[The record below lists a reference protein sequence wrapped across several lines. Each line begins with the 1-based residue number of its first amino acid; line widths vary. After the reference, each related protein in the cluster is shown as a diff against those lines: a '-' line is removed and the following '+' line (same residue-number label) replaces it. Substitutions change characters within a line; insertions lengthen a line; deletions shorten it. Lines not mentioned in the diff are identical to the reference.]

1 MYKSL
6 YSSIYGTY
14 SVRTMFEETNMKT
27 VSAEMLGTFFL
38 VFFGITAFLASSDD
52 VFVGALTLGLTLMV
66 LMHVF
71 GPISGCH
78 LNPAVTIGNM
88 MSKKTSQDDGIA
100 YMGGQ
105 VVGATFGFVLFKF
118 LNPNSAD
125 AILDGDMALLLA
137 AAIGTMFFVMT
148 LLSTQDPFAV
158 GATLFVVS
166 STAFADVNVGVDIG
180 SMFANSIDGN
190 ADWAF
195 FGVIG
200 SVIGAFLGWA
210 VKDNVLD

>member
-1 MYKSL
+1 MNGAKVYILVSTA
-6 YSSIYGTY
+6 SH

-38 VFFGITAFLASSDD
+38 VFFGITAFASSGGG
-52 VFVGALTLGLTLMV
+52 FVGALTLGLTLMV

-88 MSKKTSQDDGIA
+88 MSKKISQDDAIG

-105 VVGATFGFVLFKF
+105 VVGATLGFVLFKY
-118 LNPNSAD
+118 LNPGTD
-125 AILDGDMALLLA
+125 ALLDGDMAILVA
-137 AAIGTMFFVMT
+137 AAVGTMFFVMT

-158 GATLFVVS
+158 GAALFVVS
-166 STAFADVNVGVDIG
+166 SAAFADVNAGVDIG
-180 SMFANSIDGN
+180 SMLANAIDGN

-200 SVIGAFLGWA
+200 SVVGAFLGWA
-210 VKDNVLD
+210 VKDNALD

>member
-1 MYKSL
+1 
-6 YSSIYGTY
+6 
-14 SVRTMFEETNMKT
+14 MFEETNMKT

-38 VFFGITAFLASSDD
+38 VFFGITAFASSDD
-52 VFVGALTLGLTLMV
+52 AFAGALTLGLTLMV

-71 GPISGCH
+71 GPLSGCH

-88 MSKKTSQDDGIA
+88 MSKKISQDDAIG

-105 VVGATFGFVLFKF
+105 VVGATLGFVLFKF
-118 LNPNSAD
+118 LNPGTDDSA
-125 AILDGDMALLLA
+125 LDGDMAILVA
-137 AAIGTMFFVMT
+137 AAVGTMFFVMT

-158 GATLFVVS
+158 GAALFVVS
-166 STAFADVNVGVDIG
+166 SAAFADVNAGVDIG
-180 SMFANSIDGN
+180 GMLANAIDGN

-200 SVIGAFLGWA
+200 SVVGAFAGWA
-210 VKDNVLD
+210 VKDNCLD

>member
-1 MYKSL
+1 
-6 YSSIYGTY
+6 
-14 SVRTMFEETNMKT
+14 MFEETNMKT

-38 VFFGITAFLASSDD
+38 VFFGITAFASSED
-52 VFVGALTLGLTLMV
+52 VFSGALTLGLTLMV

-78 LNPAVTIGNM
+78 LNPAVTIGNL
-88 MSKKTSQDDGIA
+88 MSKKISQDDAIG
-100 YMGGQ
+100 YMGAQIG
-105 VVGATFGFVLFKF
+105 GATLGFVLFKF
-118 LNPNSAD
+118 LNPGTDDSAV
-125 AILDGDMALLLA
+125 DGDMAILVA

-158 GATLFVVS
+158 GATLFIVS
-166 STAFADVNVGVDIG
+166 STAFASVNFGVDMG
-180 SMFANSIDGN
+180 AMLANAIDGN

-200 SVIGAFLGWA
+200 SVVGAFLGWA
-210 VKDNVLD
+210 VKDNALD

>member
-1 MYKSL
+1 
-6 YSSIYGTY
+6 
-14 SVRTMFEETNMKT
+14 MFEETNMKT

-38 VFFGITAFLASSDD
+38 VFFGITAFASSDD
-52 VFVGALTLGLTLMV
+52 AFAGALTLGLTLMV

-88 MSKKTSQDDGIA
+88 MSKKISQDDAIG

-105 VVGATFGFVLFKF
+105 VVGATLGFVLFKF
-118 LNPNSAD
+118 LNPGTDDSMFAD
-125 AILDGDMALLLA
+125 DIGILVA
-137 AAIGTMFFVMT
+137 AAVGTMFFVMT

-158 GATLFVVS
+158 GAALFVVS
-166 STAFADVNVGVDIG
+166 SAAFADVNAGVDIG
-180 SMFANSIDGN
+180 SMLANAIDGN

-200 SVIGAFLGWA
+200 SVAGAFLGWA
-210 VKDNVLD
+210 VKDNALD

>member
-1 MYKSL
+1 
-6 YSSIYGTY
+6 
-14 SVRTMFEETNMKT
+14 MFDETNWKT

-38 VFFGITAFLASSDD
+38 VFFGITAFASSED
-52 VFVGALTLGLTLMV
+52 VFSGALTLGLTLLV
-66 LMHVF
+66 LMHIF

-78 LNPAVTIGNM
+78 LNPAVTIGNL
-88 MSKKTSQDDGIA
+88 MSKKMSQDDAIG
-100 YMGGQ
+100 YMGAQ
-105 VVGATFGFVLFKF
+105 IVGATLGFVLFKF
-118 LNPNSAD
+118 LNPGTDDSVV
-125 AILDGDMALLLA
+125 DGDMAILMA

-166 STAFADVNVGVDIG
+166 STAFASVNFGVDMGAMI
-180 SMFANSIDGN
+180 ANAIDGN

-200 SVIGAFLGWA
+200 SVVGAFLGWA
-210 VKDNVLD
+210 VKDNALD

>member
-1 MYKSL
+1 
-6 YSSIYGTY
+6 
-14 SVRTMFEETNMKT
+14 MFEETNMKT

-88 MSKKTSQDDGIA
+88 MSKKTSQDDAIA
-100 YMGGQ
+100 YMSGQ
-105 VVGATFGFVLFKF
+105 IVGATLGFILFKF
-118 LNPNSAD
+118 LNPGTDDSVLGGD
-125 AILDGDMALLLA
+125 GAILVA
-137 AAIGTMFFVMT
+137 AAVGTMFFVMT

-158 GATLFVVS
+158 GAALFVVS
-166 STAFADVNVGVDIG
+166 SAAFADVNAGVDIG
-180 SMFANSIDGN
+180 SMLANAIDGN
-190 ADWAF
+190 AGWAF

-200 SVIGAFLGWA
+200 SVVGAFAGWA
-210 VKDNVLD
+210 VKDNCLD

>member
-1 MYKSL
+1 
-6 YSSIYGTY
+6 
-14 SVRTMFEETNMKT
+14 MFEETNMKT
-27 VSAEMLGTFFL
+27 VSAEMIGTFFL
-38 VFFGITAFLASSDD
+38 VFFGITAFASSED
-52 VFVGALTLGLTLMV
+52 VFSGALTLGLTLMV

-88 MSKKTSQDDGIA
+88 MSKKISQDDAIG
-100 YMGGQ
+100 YMGAQ
-105 VVGATFGFVLFKF
+105 IVGATLGFVLFKF
-118 LNPNSAD
+118 LNPGTDDSAV
-125 AILDGDMALLLA
+125 DGDMAILVA

-166 STAFADVNVGVDIG
+166 STAFASVNFGVDMGAMI
-180 SMFANSIDGN
+180 ANAIDGN

-200 SVIGAFLGWA
+200 GIVGAFLGWA
-210 VKDNVLD
+210 VKDNALD

>member
-1 MYKSL
+1 
-6 YSSIYGTY
+6 
-14 SVRTMFEETNMKT
+14 
-27 VSAEMLGTFFL
+27 MLGTFFL
-38 VFFGITAFLASSDD
+38 VFFGIIAFASSDD
-52 VFVGALTLGLTLMV
+52 AFAGALTLGLTLMV

-88 MSKKTSQDDGIA
+88 MSKKTSQDDAIA

-105 VVGATFGFVLFKF
+105 IVGATLGFVLFKF
-118 LNPNSAD
+118 LNPDGAD
-125 AILDGDMALLLA
+125 AITAMDGDLAILVA
-137 AAIGTMFFVMT
+137 AAVGTMFFVMT

-158 GATLFVVS
+158 GAALFVVS
-166 STAFADVNVGVDIG
+166 SAAFADVNAGVEIG
-180 SMFANSIDGN
+180 GMLANAIDGN

-200 SVIGAFLGWA
+200 SVVGAFAGWA
-210 VKDNVLD
+210 VKDNCLD

>member
-1 MYKSL
+1 
-6 YSSIYGTY
+6 
-14 SVRTMFEETNMKT
+14 MFEEMNWKT

-38 VFFGITAFLASSDD
+38 VFFGITAFASSED
-52 VFVGALTLGLTLMV
+52 VFSGALTLGLTLMV

-71 GPISGCH
+71 GPLSGCH

-88 MSKKTSQDDGIA
+88 MSKKISQDDAIG

-105 VVGATFGFVLFKF
+105 VVGATLGFVLFKF
-118 LNPNSAD
+118 LNPGTDDSA
-125 AILDGDMALLLA
+125 LDGDMAILVA
-137 AAIGTMFFVMT
+137 AAVGTMFFVMT

-158 GATLFVVS
+158 GAALFVVS
-166 STAFADVNVGVDIG
+166 SAAFADVNAGVDIG
-180 SMFANSIDGN
+180 SMLANAIDGN

-200 SVIGAFLGWA
+200 SVVGAFLGWA
-210 VKDNVLD
+210 VKDNALD

>member
-1 MYKSL
+1 
-6 YSSIYGTY
+6 
-14 SVRTMFEETNMKT
+14 MFEETNMKT

-38 VFFGITAFLASSDD
+38 VFFGITAFASSDD
-52 VFVGALTLGLTLMV
+52 AFAGALTLGLTLMV

-71 GPISGCH
+71 GPLSGCH

-88 MSKKTSQDDGIA
+88 MSKKISQDDAIG

-105 VVGATFGFVLFKF
+105 VVGATLGFVLFKF
-118 LNPNSAD
+118 LNPGTDDSVV
-125 AILDGDMALLLA
+125 DGDMAILLA

-158 GATLFVVS
+158 GATLFIVS
-166 STAFADVNVGVDIG
+166 STAFASVNFGVDMGAMI
-180 SMFANSIDGN
+180 ANAIDGN

-200 SVIGAFLGWA
+200 GIVGAFLGWA
-210 VKDNVLD
+210 VKDNALD

>member
-1 MYKSL
+1 
-6 YSSIYGTY
+6 
-14 SVRTMFEETNMKT
+14 MFEETNMKT

-38 VFFGITAFLASSDD
+38 VFFGITAFASSED
-52 VFVGALTLGLTLMV
+52 VFSGALTLGLTLMV

-78 LNPAVTIGNM
+78 LNPAVTIGNL
-88 MSKKTSQDDGIA
+88 MSKKISQDDAIG
-100 YMGGQ
+100 YMGAQIG
-105 VVGATFGFVLFKF
+105 GATLGFVLFKF
-118 LNPNSAD
+118 LNPGTDDSAV
-125 AILDGDMALLLA
+125 DGDMAILVA

-158 GATLFVVS
+158 GATLFIVS
-166 STAFADVNVGVDIG
+166 STAFASVNFGVDM
-180 SMFANSIDGN
+180 SAMLANAIDGN

-200 SVIGAFLGWA
+200 SVVGAFLGWA
-210 VKDNVLD
+210 VKDNALD

>member
-1 MYKSL
+1 
-6 YSSIYGTY
+6 
-14 SVRTMFEETNMKT
+14 MFEETNMKT

-38 VFFGITAFLASSDD
+38 VFFGITAFASSDD
-52 VFVGALTLGLTLMV
+52 AFAGALTLGLTLMV

-71 GPISGCH
+71 GPLSGCH

-88 MSKKTSQDDGIA
+88 MSKKISQDDAIG

-105 VVGATFGFVLFKF
+105 VVGATLGFVLFKF
-118 LNPNSAD
+118 LNPGTDDSA
-125 AILDGDMALLLA
+125 LDGDMAILVA
-137 AAIGTMFFVMT
+137 AAVGTMFFVMT

-158 GATLFVVS
+158 GAALIVVS
-166 STAFADVNVGVDIG
+166 SAAFADVNAGVDIG
-180 SMFANSIDGN
+180 SMLANAIDGN

-200 SVIGAFLGWA
+200 SVAGAFLGWA
-210 VKDNVLD
+210 VKDNALD

>member
-1 MYKSL
+1 
-6 YSSIYGTY
+6 
-14 SVRTMFEETNMKT
+14 MFEETNMKT

-38 VFFGITAFLASSDD
+38 VFFGITAFASSED
-52 VFVGALTLGLTLMV
+52 VFSGALTLGLTLMV

-78 LNPAVTIGNM
+78 LNPAVTIGNL
-88 MSKKTSQDDGIA
+88 MSKKMSQDDAIG
-100 YMGGQ
+100 YMGAQ
-105 VVGATFGFVLFKF
+105 IVGATLGFVLFKF
-118 LNPNSAD
+118 LNPGTDDSVV
-125 AILDGDMALLLA
+125 DGDMAILMA

-166 STAFADVNVGVDIG
+166 STAFASVNFGVDMGAMI
-180 SMFANSIDGN
+180 ANAIDGN

-200 SVIGAFLGWA
+200 SIVGAFLGWA
-210 VKDNVLD
+210 VKDNALD

>member
-1 MYKSL
+1 MAKVYILVSTA
-6 YSSIYGTY
+6 SH

-38 VFFGITAFLASSDD
+38 VFFGITAFASSDD
-52 VFVGALTLGLTLMV
+52 AFAGALTLGLTLMV

-71 GPISGCH
+71 GPLSGCH

-88 MSKKTSQDDGIA
+88 MSKKISQDDAIG

-105 VVGATFGFVLFKF
+105 VVGATLGFVLFKF
-118 LNPNSAD
+118 LNPDTDDSA
-125 AILDGDMALLLA
+125 LEGDMAILVA
-137 AAIGTMFFVMT
+137 AAVGTMFFVMT

-158 GATLFVVS
+158 GAALFVVS
-166 STAFADVNVGVDIG
+166 SAAFADVNAGVDIG
-180 SMFANSIDGN
+180 IMLANAIDGN

-200 SVIGAFLGWA
+200 SVAGAFLGWA
-210 VKDNVLD
+210 VKDNALD